1 MTDPN
6 ATTRQTTA
14 RDAPPGRVRAVLFD
28 LDGTLLDTIELI
40 VASYRHTARTC
51 LGRDMD
57 EADILARLGEP
68 LVVTMRD
75 LSAGRVD
82 ELIAVYRQFNLA
94 EHDRLVKLVPGVPDT
109 LQALRN
115 RGLRL
120 AVVSSKIRHTVE
132 KGLNLFRLATF
143 FDVVIGLEDCPA
155 HKPDPGPLLE
165 ALHRLGVEPASA
177 VMVGD
182 SLADILAARAA
193 GVRSV
198 AVGWSRLAP
207 ETIAAAAPDATI
219 SAMSELLDTIGLK
232 DQA

>member
-1 MTDPN
+1 MR
-6 ATTRQTTA
+6 ASEGTR
-14 RDAPPGRVRAVLFD
+14 PRAVLFD
-28 LDGTLLDTIELI
+28 LDGTLLDTTNLI
-40 VASYRHTARTC
+40 IASFEYATRTC
-51 LGRDMD
+51 LGRPMT
-57 EADILARLGEP
+57 EAEILPRLGEP
-68 LVVTMRD
+68 LLVTMRE
-75 LSAGRVD
+75 LCPEKAD
-82 ELIAVYRQFNLA
+82 ELVDAYRRFNLA

-143 FDVVIGLEDCPA
+143 FDAVIGLEDCPA

-165 ALHRLGVEPASA
+165 ALRRLEVGPASA

-182 SLADILAARAA
+182 SPADILAARAA

-207 ETIAAAAPDATI
+207 ETIVAAAPDAVI
-219 SAMSELLDTIGLK
+219 SAMSELLSVIGLR
-232 DQA
+232 DQN